1 LITEYIKEKGKIE
14 KLMQLIMEVKE
25 KDLNRFNKS
34 YLVTRI
40 DKNRVNVY
48 FKITDT
54 YQVYFS
60 LISKIKT
67 HTEKDIAYG

>member
-1 LITEYIKEKGKIE
+1 
-14 KLMQLIMEVKE
+14 MEVKE